1 MSQVLCIKLQNGDE
15 IIGRHVE
22 RVENELA
29 QGLQTVVLKQIRQVV
44 VQQVAQGQFSPALM
58 PWIVSNQDVEV
69 EINLNLHGLGIF
81 LPLKAIE
88 TSYLEQT
95 SGIKVASKPGI
106 ALS

>member
-1 MSQVLCIKLQNGDE
+1 MSQILCIKLQNGDE

-22 RVENELA
+22 RVENELQA
-29 QGLQTVVLKQIRQVV
+29 GLQTVVLKQIRQVI
-44 VQQVAQGQFSPALM
+44 VQQVGQGQFAPALM

-69 EINLNLHGLGIF
+69 EINLNLHGLAVF

-88 TSYLEQT
+88 TSYIEQT
-95 SGIKVASKPGI
+95 SSIKVASKPGI